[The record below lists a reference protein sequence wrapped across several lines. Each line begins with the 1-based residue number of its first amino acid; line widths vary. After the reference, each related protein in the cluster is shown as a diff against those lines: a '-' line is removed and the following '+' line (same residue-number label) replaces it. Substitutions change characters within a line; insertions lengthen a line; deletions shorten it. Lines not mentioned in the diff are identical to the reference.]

1 MRKLLFA
8 AIATLMVT
16 FGTLA
21 AAGTASAQ
29 TSNALSPNAPIN
41 LYSPVG
47 G

>member
-8 AIATLMVT
+8 AIATLMVP

-21 AAGTASAQ
+21 TASAQ
-29 TSNALSPNAPIN
+29 TSNASSPNGVLN
-41 LYSPVG
+41 VYSPIG